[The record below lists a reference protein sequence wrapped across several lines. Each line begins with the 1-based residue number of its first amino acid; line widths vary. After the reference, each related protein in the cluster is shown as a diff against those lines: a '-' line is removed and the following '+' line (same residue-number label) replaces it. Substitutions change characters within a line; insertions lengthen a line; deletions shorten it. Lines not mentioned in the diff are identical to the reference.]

1 MTEKEIFDSLKE
13 KFRDDII
20 EITEEVIQPFIMV
33 KAAAVEKISTFLR
46 DEENFQ
52 FDWLNNLSG
61 VHYPAKEVPEESEEK
76 PINEIEVVYHLYSMK
91 HRHNIILK
99 TRVPVSSPKIPSV
112 AMVWRTADWH
122 EREAY
127 DLFGIEFTDHPD
139 LRRILLPDDWEGFP
153 LRRDYITPEYYDGM
167 KIPYPEEDGD
177 LKDE

>member
-13 KFRDDII
+13 KFNDDII
-20 EITEEVIQPFIMV
+20 EIIEEVIQPFIIV

-46 DEENFQ
+46 DEEKFQ

-61 VHYPAKEVPEESEEK
+61 VHYPAKVVPEESEEK
-76 PINEIEVVYHLYSMK
+76 PIDEIEVVYHLYSMK

-99 TRVPVSSPKIPSV
+99 TRVPVSSPKVPSV

-122 EREAY
+122 ERETY
-127 DLFGIEFTDHPD
+127 DLFGIEFSDHPD

>member
-13 KFRDDII
+13 KFTDDSINF
-20 EITEEVIQPFIMV
+20 TEEIIQPFITV
-33 KAAAVEKISTFLR
+33 KPAAIEKISTFLR
-46 DEENFQ
+46 DEEKFH

-61 VHYPAKEVPEESEEK
+61 VHYPAEEVPEDSEEK
-76 PINEIEVVYHLYSMK
+76 PIDEFEVVYHLYSMK
-91 HRHNIILK
+91 HRHKAVLK
-99 TRVPVSSPKIPSV
+99 VRVPVSSAKIPSV

-139 LRRILLPDDWEGFP
+139 LRRILLPDDWEGYP
-153 LRRDYITPEYYDGM
+153 LRKDYVTPEFYDGI
-167 KIPYPEEDGD
+167 KVPYPEEDGD

>member
-13 KFRDDII
+13 KFNDDIM
-20 EITEEVIQPFIMV
+20 EIIEEVIQPFIIV

-46 DEENFQ
+46 DEEKFQ

-61 VHYPAKEVPEESEEK
+61 VHYPAKVVPEESEEK
-76 PINEIEVVYHLYSMK
+76 PIDEIEVVYHLYSMK

-99 TRVPVSSPKIPSV
+99 TRVPVSSPKVPSV

-122 EREAY
+122 ERETY
-127 DLFGIEFTDHPD
+127 DLFGIEFSDHPD

>member
-13 KFRDDII
+13 KFKDDII

-99 TRVPVSSPKIPSV
+99 TRIPVSSPKIPSV

>member
-13 KFRDDII
+13 KFNDDII

-46 DEENFQ
+46 DEEKFQ

-61 VHYPAKEVPEESEEK
+61 VHYPAKVVPEESEEK
-76 PINEIEVVYHLYSMK
+76 PIDEIEVVYHLYSMK

-99 TRVPVSSPKIPSV
+99 TRVPVSSPKVPSV

-122 EREAY
+122 ERETY
-127 DLFGIEFTDHPD
+127 DLFGIEFSDHPD
-139 LRRILLPDDWEGFP
+139 LRRILLPDDWE
-153 LRRDYITPEYYDGM
+153 
-167 KIPYPEEDGD
+167 
-177 LKDE
+177 

>member
-13 KFRDDII
+13 KFNDDII
-20 EITEEVIQPFIMV
+20 EITEEVIQPFIIV
-33 KAAAVEKISTFLR
+33 KATAVEKISTFLR
-46 DEENFQ
+46 DEEKFQ

-76 PINEIEVVYHLYSMK
+76 PIDEIEVVYHLYSMK

-99 TRVPVSSPKIPSV
+99 TRVPVSSPKVPSV

-122 EREAY
+122 ERETY
-127 DLFGIEFTDHPD
+127 DLFGIEFSDHPD